1 MNRSRIVI
9 FAPAVSGLVL
19 LSVVFFNLYLFK
31 AGAIEVR
38 TMLALEVPVLLIGFL
53 SCFVSLIG
61 VVCWL
66 FMKQWR
72 AALYCA
78 ASVIVFLASY
88 LVAGVNGGAFLNAT

>member
-72 AALYCA
+72 TALYCA